1 MNGSTMEL
9 KRKIMMKLAKDP
21 KIFELIDNK
30 NVDPDCPDD
39 LIYQNIFPYKRVDY
53 TVQEVGSY
61 ICVGLDYPKINH
73 NEIYKNVSLSFYII
87 CNSNAMKVNGGY
99 SRTDAI
105 AERIIELFDW
115 TSDLGFRIELN
126 YEDEDALDENFYFRR
141 LVFSSFSPNGMKD
154 GKKIN

>member
-1 MNGSTMEL
+1 MNGTTMEL

-30 NVDPDCPDD
+30 TIDPDCPDD
-39 LIYQNIFPYKRVDY
+39 LIYTNIFPYKRIDY

-61 ICVGLDYPKINH
+61 ICIGLDYPKINP
-73 NEIYKNVSLSFYII
+73 NEIYKDVSLSFLVI
-87 CNSNAMKVNGGY
+87 CNTHAMKVNGGY

-115 TSDLGFRIELN
+115 STDLGFRIELN
-126 YEDEDALDENFYFRR
+126 YEDEDAVDENFYFRR
-141 LVFSSFSPNGMKD
+141 LVFTSFSPNGMKD

>member
-61 ICVGLDYPKINH
+61 ICVSLDYPKINH

-126 YEDEDALDENFYFRR
+126 YEDEDAVDENFYFRR